1 MNLTRAK
8 FIRWII
14 TAVILF
20 CAPVQAVDVP
30 EAVGAA
36 IKQRDFMASF
46 TGYDDYSLL
55 DVFQWRKG
63 FYGVVML
70 CPAGI
75 HETLVFEC
83 RDGKREIVYSDVYIP
98 KKDMR
103 AEMRRNSILVKDAV
117 RLAKTA
123 IANGA
128 GFAETTR

>member
-1 MNLTRAK
+1 MNLTKAK
-8 FIRWII
+8 CIRWII

-30 EAVGAA
+30 DAVNAA
-36 IKQRDFMASF
+36 IAQREFMSSF

-55 DVFQWRKG
+55 DAFQWRKG

-70 CPAGI
+70 CPAGF
-75 HETLVFEC
+75 HETLIYDC

-98 KKDMR
+98 KKKTR
-103 AEMRRNSILVKDAV
+103 AEMRKNSILVRDAV

-123 IANGA
+123 IANES
-128 GFAETTR
+128 FAKK